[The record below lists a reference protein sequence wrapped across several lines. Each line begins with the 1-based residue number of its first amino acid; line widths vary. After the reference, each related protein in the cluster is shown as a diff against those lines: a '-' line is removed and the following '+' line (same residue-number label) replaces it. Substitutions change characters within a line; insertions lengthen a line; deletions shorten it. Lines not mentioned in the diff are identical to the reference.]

1 MEQLTGSICILAS
14 SLDPLDATPYI
25 ALRLAKPIRLSPR
38 FLYWAGGEK
47 MYQLMMTATP
57 WRECFRALT
66 RAAVLYAM
74 VLLAVPTQAAQDA
87 QMAEVESD
95 FEPNFPRTMSWSAY
109 NLGTTGYNQAVGIGK
124 ALKDNYG
131 VNLRVL
137 PGKND
142 VSRLLPLQRGRV
154 QFSAN
159 GVATYFGQEGVFQ
172 FAGKTWGPMPLRIV
186 LASHGDSN
194 QALGVA
200 NDLGIK
206 TYADLRGKRVPF
218 VRGAP
223 ALNVTTEAFLACG
236 GLTWEDVERVD
247 FPGYNAMWTGVVNGQ
262 VDAAYATTV
271 SGPTRKLEASPRG
284 IFWPPAPHDDDGCW
298 ERMAEV
304 VPFMQKHMATRGA
317 AISADNPHEGATYP
331 YPILIA
337 LADQDAQIVHDL
349 AKAIHLHYDEYKNAD
364 PGSIGWAMDRQNF
377 QWVVP
382 YHDGSV
388 RYLKS
393 IGVWSDEAEAHNLR
407 LIERQAVLA
416 AAWREQKAADPQDF
430 VDAWMQRRAEALVAA
445 GFEPIWR

>member
-1 MEQLTGSICILAS
+1 MYQALNQEQRPGQAERGIVARLAAQLTEQQLFFGLVLAMAGLVS
-14 SLDPLDATPYI
+14 PL
-25 ALRLAKPIRLSPR
+25 
-38 FLYWAGGEK
+38 
-47 MYQLMMTATP
+47 
-57 WRECFRALT
+57 
-66 RAAVLYAM
+66 
-74 VLLAVPTQAAQDA
+74 QAAEDG
-87 QMAEVESD
+87 V
-95 FEPNFPRTMSWSAY
+95 EPNFPRTMSWSAY
-109 NLGTTGYNQAVGIGK
+109 NLGTTGYNQAVAIGK
-124 ALKDNYG
+124 ALKDNYN

-159 GVATYFGQEGVFQ
+159 GVATYFAQEGVFQ

-186 LASHGDSN
+186 MASHGESN

-206 TYADLRGKRVPF
+206 TYGDLRGKRVPY

-247 FPGYNAMWTGVVNGQ
+247 FPGYSAMWTGVVNGQ

-284 IFWPPAPHDDDGCW
+284 IFWPPAPHDDEGCW
-298 ERMAEV
+298 ERMASV
-304 VPFMQKHMATRGA
+304 VPFMQKHVATRGA
-317 AISADNPHEGATYP
+317 AISVDNPHEGATYP
-331 YPILIA
+331 YPLLIT
-337 LADQDAQIVHDL
+337 LSDQDEQLVFDL
-349 AKAIHLHYDEYKNAD
+349 ARAVDVHYEEYKNAD

-382 YHDGSV
+382 FHDGAV
-388 RYLKS
+388 RYFQS
-393 IGVWSDEAEAHNLR
+393 VGVWNDEAQAHNQR
-407 LIERQAVLA
+407 LIERQNVLA
-416 AAWREQKAADPQDF
+416 QAWQAQKAENPDDF
-430 VDAWMQRRAEALVAA
+430 REVWMMRRAEALTAA
-445 GFEPIWR
+445 GFDPIWRR

>member
-1 MEQLTGSICILAS
+1 MYHALNQEQRPGQTERGSVARLAAQLTGQALYFGLVLTMAGLVS
-14 SLDPLDATPYI
+14 PL
-25 ALRLAKPIRLSPR
+25 
-38 FLYWAGGEK
+38 
-47 MYQLMMTATP
+47 
-57 WRECFRALT
+57 
-66 RAAVLYAM
+66 
-74 VLLAVPTQAAQDA
+74 QAAEDG
-87 QMAEVESD
+87 V
-95 FEPNFPRTMSWSAY
+95 EPNFPRTMSWSAY
-109 NLGTTGYNQAVGIGK
+109 NLGTTGYNQAVAIGK
-124 ALKDNYG
+124 ALKDNYN

-159 GVATYFGQEGVFQ
+159 GVATYFAQEGVFQ

-186 LASHGDSN
+186 MASHGESN

-206 TYADLRGKRVPF
+206 TYGDLRGKRVPY

-247 FPGYNAMWTGVVNGQ
+247 FPGYSAMWTGVVNGQ

-284 IFWPPAPHDDDGCW
+284 IFWPPAPHDDEGCW
-298 ERMAEV
+298 ERMAAV
-304 VPFMQKHMATRGA
+304 VPFMQKHVATRGA
-317 AISADNPHEGATYP
+317 AISVDNPHEGATYP
-331 YPILIA
+331 YPLLIT
-337 LADQDAQIVHDL
+337 LSDQDEQLVFDL
-349 AKAIHLHYDEYKNAD
+349 ARAVDVHYEEYKNAD

-382 YHDGSV
+382 FHDGAV
-388 RYLKS
+388 RYFQS
-393 IGVWSDEAEAHNLR
+393 VGVWNDEAQAHNQR
-407 LIERQAVLA
+407 LIERQNVLA
-416 AAWREQKAADPQDF
+416 QAWQAHKAENPDDF
-430 VDAWMQRRAEALVAA
+430 SEVWMIRRADALTAA
-445 GFEPIWR
+445 GFDPIWRQ

>member
-1 MEQLTGSICILAS
+1 MTLGNYSRLFTVAILG
-14 SLDPLDATPYI
+14 
-25 ALRLAKPIRLSPR
+25 
-38 FLYWAGGEK
+38 FV
-47 MYQLMMTATP
+47 M
-57 WRECFRALT
+57 
-66 RAAVLYAM
+66 
-74 VLLAVPTQAAQDA
+74 QAHSADSNFA
-87 QMAEVESD
+87 PE
-95 FEPNFPRTMSWSAY
+95 FPRTMSWSAY

-124 ALKDNYG
+124 ALKDNYK

-172 FAGKTWGPMPLRIV
+172 FAGKTWGPMRLRLV
-186 LASHGDSN
+186 MASHGDSN

-206 TYADLRGKRVPF
+206 SYADLRGKRVPY

-236 GLTWEDVERVD
+236 GLTWDDVERVD
-247 FPGYNAMWTGVVNGQ
+247 FPGYNAMWTGIVNGQ

-284 IFWPPAPHDDDGCW
+284 IFWPPAPHDDAGCW
-298 ERMAEV
+298 QRMDGV

-317 AISADNPHEGATYP
+317 AISEDNPHEGATYP
-331 YPILIA
+331 YPMLIT
-337 LADQDAQIVHDL
+337 LAGQDEQLVHDL
-349 AKAIHLHYDEYKNAD
+349 AKAIHIHYEEYKNAD
-364 PGSIGWAMDRQNF
+364 PGSIGWAMERQNF

-382 YHDGSV
+382 FHEGAV
-388 RYLKS
+388 RYFKS
-393 IGVWSDEAEAHNLR
+393 IGVWSEADDAHNSR
-407 LIERQAVLA
+407 LIQRQNVLA
-416 AAWREQKAADPQDF
+416 TAWQAHRAEDPDDFSAAWM
-430 VDAWMQRRAEALVAA
+430 VRRAAALDAA
-445 GFEPIWR
+445 GFDPIWR

>member
-1 MEQLTGSICILAS
+1 MN
-14 SLDPLDATPYI
+14 LDI
-25 ALRLAKPIRLSPR
+25 FSRLS
-38 FLYWAGGEK
+38 
-47 MYQLMMTATP
+47 
-57 WRECFRALT
+57 
-66 RAAVLYAM
+66 AV
-74 VLLAVPTQAAQDA
+74 VLLGFFMQAQS
-87 QMAEVESD
+87 AEPD
-95 FEPNFPRTMSWSAY
+95 FQPEFPRTMSWSAY

-124 ALKDNYG
+124 ALKDNYN

-172 FAGKTWGPMPLRIV
+172 FAGKTWGPMPLRLV
-186 LASHGDSN
+186 MASHGDSN

-236 GLTWEDVERVD
+236 GLTWDDVERVD
-247 FPGYNAMWTGVVNGQ
+247 FPGYNAMWTGIVNGQ

-284 IFWPPAPHDDDGCW
+284 IFWPPAPHDDAGCW
-298 ERMAEV
+298 QRMDDI
-304 VPFMQKHMATRGA
+304 VPFMQKHIATRGA
-317 AISADNPHEGATYP
+317 AISEANPHEGATYP
-331 YPILIA
+331 YPMLIT
-337 LADQDAQIVHDL
+337 LADQDEQLVHDL
-349 AKAIHLHYDEYKNAD
+349 AKAIHLHYEEYKNAD
-364 PGSIGWAMDRQNF
+364 PGSIGWAMGRQNF

-382 YHDGSV
+382 FHQGAV
-388 RYLKS
+388 RYFKA
-393 IGVWSDEAEAHNLR
+393 IGVWSDADDAHNTR
-407 LIERQAVLA
+407 LIQRQTVLA
-416 AAWREQKAADPQDF
+416 TAWQAHQAEDPDDFSAAWM
-430 VDAWMQRRAEALVAA
+430 VRRAAALDAA
-445 GFEPIWR
+445 GFDPIWR

>member
-1 MEQLTGSICILAS
+1 MN
-14 SLDPLDATPYI
+14 LDI
-25 ALRLAKPIRLSPR
+25 FSRLS
-38 FLYWAGGEK
+38 
-47 MYQLMMTATP
+47 
-57 WRECFRALT
+57 
-66 RAAVLYAM
+66 AV
-74 VLLAVPTQAAQDA
+74 VLLGFFMQAQS
-87 QMAEVESD
+87 AEPD
-95 FEPNFPRTMSWSAY
+95 FQPEFPRTMSWSAY

-124 ALKDNYG
+124 ALKDNYN

-172 FAGKTWGPMPLRIV
+172 FAGKTWGPMPLRLV
-186 LASHGDSN
+186 MASHGDSN

-236 GLTWEDVERVD
+236 GLTWDDVERVD
-247 FPGYNAMWTGVVNGQ
+247 FPGYNAMWTGIVNGQ

-284 IFWPPAPHDDDGCW
+284 IFWPPAPHDDAGCW
-298 ERMAEV
+298 QRMDDI
-304 VPFMQKHMATRGA
+304 VPFMQKHIATRGA
-317 AISADNPHEGATYP
+317 AISEANPHEGATYP
-331 YPILIA
+331 YPMLIT
-337 LADQDAQIVHDL
+337 LADQDEKFVHDL
-349 AKAIHLHYDEYKNAD
+349 AKAIHLHYEEYKNAD
-364 PGSIGWAMDRQNF
+364 PGSIGWAMGRQNF

-382 YHDGSV
+382 FHQGAV
-388 RYLKS
+388 RYFKA
-393 IGVWSDEAEAHNLR
+393 IGVWSDADDAHNTR
-407 LIERQAVLA
+407 LIQRQTVLA
-416 AAWREQKAADPQDF
+416 TAWQAHQAENPDDFSAAWM
-430 VDAWMQRRAEALVAA
+430 VRRAAALDAA
-445 GFEPIWR
+445 GFDPIWR

>member
-1 MEQLTGSICILAS
+1 MTLGTYSRLF
-14 SLDPLDATPYI
+14 TV
-25 ALRLAKPIRLSPR
+25 ALLG
-38 FLYWAGGEK
+38 FV
-47 MYQLMMTATP
+47 M
-57 WRECFRALT
+57 
-66 RAAVLYAM
+66 
-74 VLLAVPTQAAQDA
+74 QAHSADSNFA
-87 QMAEVESD
+87 PE
-95 FEPNFPRTMSWSAY
+95 FPRTMSWSAY

-124 ALKDNYG
+124 ALKDNYN

-172 FAGKTWGPMPLRIV
+172 FAGKTWGPMRLRLV
-186 LASHGDSN
+186 MASHGDSN

-206 TYADLRGKRVPF
+206 SYADLRGKRVPY

-236 GLTWEDVERVD
+236 GLTWDDVERVD
-247 FPGYNAMWTGVVNGQ
+247 FPGYNAMWTGIVNGQ

-284 IFWPPAPHDDDGCW
+284 IFWPPAPHDDAGCW
-298 ERMAEV
+298 QRMDGV

-317 AISADNPHEGATYP
+317 AISEDKPHEGATYP
-331 YPILIA
+331 YPMLIT
-337 LADQDAQIVHDL
+337 LAGQDEQLVHDL
-349 AKAIHLHYDEYKNAD
+349 AKAIHIHYEEYKNAD
-364 PGSIGWAMDRQNF
+364 PGSIGWAMERQNF

-382 YHDGSV
+382 FHEGAV
-388 RYLKS
+388 RYFKS
-393 IGVWSDEAEAHNLR
+393 IGVWSDADDAHNSR
-407 LIERQAVLA
+407 LIQRQNVLA
-416 AAWREQKAADPQDF
+416 TAWQAHRAEDPDDFSAAWM
-430 VDAWMQRRAEALVAA
+430 VRRAAALDAA
-445 GFEPIWR
+445 GFDPIWR

>member
-1 MEQLTGSICILAS
+1 MN
-14 SLDPLDATPYI
+14 LDI
-25 ALRLAKPIRLSPR
+25 FSRLS
-38 FLYWAGGEK
+38 
-47 MYQLMMTATP
+47 
-57 WRECFRALT
+57 
-66 RAAVLYAM
+66 AV
-74 VLLAVPTQAAQDA
+74 VLLGFFVQAQS
-87 QMAEVESD
+87 AEPD
-95 FEPNFPRTMSWSAY
+95 FQPEFPRTMSWSAY

-124 ALKDNYG
+124 ALKDNYN

-172 FAGKTWGPMPLRIV
+172 FAGKTWGPMPLRLV
-186 LASHGDSN
+186 MASHGDSN

-236 GLTWEDVERVD
+236 GLTWDDVERVD
-247 FPGYNAMWTGVVNGQ
+247 FPGYNAMWTGIVNGQ

-284 IFWPPAPHDDDGCW
+284 IFWPPAPHDDAGCW
-298 ERMAEV
+298 QRMDDI
-304 VPFMQKHMATRGA
+304 VPFMQKHIATRGA
-317 AISADNPHEGATYP
+317 AISEANPHEGATYP
-331 YPILIA
+331 YPMLIT
-337 LADQDAQIVHDL
+337 LADQDEKFVHDL

-364 PGSIGWAMDRQNF
+364 PGSIGWAMGRQNF

-382 YHDGSV
+382 FHQGAV
-388 RYLKS
+388 RYFKA
-393 IGVWSDEAEAHNLR
+393 IGVWSDADDAHNTR
-407 LIERQAVLA
+407 LIQRQTVLA
-416 AAWREQKAADPQDF
+416 TAWQAHQAENPDDFSAAWM
-430 VDAWMQRRAEALVAA
+430 VRRAAALDAA
-445 GFEPIWR
+445 GFDPIWR